1 MEEERSLVFA
11 CLRFAL
17 EVVLR
22 AERRAFETV
31 GVELNGFMVVKI
43 GGGGLEPQ
51 VSAHV
56 FSCGSIG
63 PAQGVTSYN
72 TENRFRC
79 EGEDMQS
86 LTGTQ

>member
-43 GGGGLEPQ
+43 GYGASNRKFRPT
-51 VSAHV
+51 SSRA
-56 FSCGSIG
+56 
-63 PAQGVTSYN
+63 GV
-72 TENRFRC
+72 
-79 EGEDMQS
+79 
-86 LTGTQ
+86 